1 MKRLLWAVTLC
12 LLAVPAALF
21 AIGLYRDANPAT
33 EVHDLAELLTLE
45 PGMTVAEIGAGS
57 GRMTLLVARRVG
69 PSGRVIAT
77 ELEAPDVEEL
87 REKAASAGLSNVDAI
102 RGSQDG
108 PNLPNECCDAVFMSK
123 VYHHF
128 ARPAAMNEGLFEALK
143 PGGRLAVIDFEPRA
157 WRFWLPRPATVPE
170 NRGGHGMPIAIL
182 LEELADAGFSI
193 EDVDETWWA
202 WPEQR
207 FCVIA
212 RKP

>member
-1 MKRLLWAVTLC
+1 MKRQLWIVTLFV
-12 LLAVPAALF
+12 LAVPAALL

-33 EVHDLAELLTLE
+33 EIRDLTKLLALE

-57 GRMTLLVARRVG
+57 GRMTLLAARTVG

-77 ELEAPDVEEL
+77 ELDGPDLADL
-87 REKAASAGLSNVDAI
+87 REAAASAELSNVEAVQ
-102 RGSQDG
+102 GTQDG
-108 PNLPNECCDAVFMSK
+108 PNLPDECCDAVFMSK

-128 ARPAAMNEGLFEALK
+128 ARPTAMNEGLFEALK

-157 WRFWLPRPATVPE
+157 WRFWLPRPAGVPE
-170 NRGGHGMPIAIL
+170 NRGGHGMPVAVL

-193 EDVDETWWA
+193 EHVDEQWWA

-207 FCVIA
+207 FCVVA